1 VVHRVDDS
9 PPIKYAGLHLLVI
22 FLKGGWLCCSNLL
35 ALVRGGPSERRGQTL
50 ACASVALWSS
60 PLPCV
65 AAHCCIQQLK
75 HVGELLRSMPHL
87 TILRSCRDAWAA
99 AHTLPTL
106 CARQP
111 SGPGV
116 IAASCRDA
124 VTQRTCWQ
132 PQLPLLRCTRDE
144 VTARH

>member
-1 VVHRVDDS
+1 MVHRVDDS

-75 HVGELLRSMPHL
+75 HVGASLRSMPHL

-116 IAASCRDA
+116 VAASCRDA
-124 VTQRTCWQ
+124 DTQRTCWQ